1 MILRCRI
8 IRCVYVDV
16 CMCVCVYVPCALVC
30 GCHSSCAIALNK
42 FDKRKKKKV
51 TKKKKNWKS
60 IEVGHESWREI
71 LTLIVSVIVKYC
83 DAHTLTPSLILSE
96 KYNILES

>member
-8 IRCVYVDV
+8 IRCVCGCVY
-16 CMCVCVYVPCALVC
+16 VCVYMYVPCALVY

-51 TKKKKNWKS
+51 TKKKKKIGKASRWAMNLGGKF
-60 IEVGHESWREI
+60 
-71 LTLIVSVIVKYC
+71 LL
-83 DAHTLTPSLILSE
+83 LLSP
-96 KYNILES
+96 